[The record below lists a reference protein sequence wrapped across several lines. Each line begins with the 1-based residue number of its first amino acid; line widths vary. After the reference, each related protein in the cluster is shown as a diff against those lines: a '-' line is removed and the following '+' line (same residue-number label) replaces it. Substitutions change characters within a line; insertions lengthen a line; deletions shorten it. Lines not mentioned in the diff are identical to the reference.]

1 MTPEEKHARQAID
14 IPETAEERYYRI
26 RDEIIERAG
35 HDGRRLYREN
45 TLFRQ
50 AVEAVVR
57 GKDPWEVVALLVGCN
72 IELEGKFRKLLMQWP
87 SGEIPTL

>member
-1 MTPEEKHARQAID
+1 MSETNNGRQAIQ

-35 HDGRRLYREN
+35 SDGRRLYREN
-45 TLFRQ
+45 ALFRQ
-50 AVEAVVR
+50 AVEAVIR
-57 GKDPWEVVALLVGCN
+57 GKDPWEIVTLLVGCN
-72 IELEGKFRKLLMQWP
+72 IELQEKFRKLLMQWP